1 MKNATFYLLD
11 NDATVDG
18 LSAVEQLVC
27 DIAAERWRNGKRV
40 LIACEDEQQAIRLDE
55 ALWSRPPESFV
66 PHNLAGE
73 GPRGGAPVEIA
84 WPQKRNSSPRDIL
97 ISLRLNFADFAT
109 AFTEVIDFV
118 PYEDNLK
125 QLARERYK
133 AYRMAGFNL
142 NTATWKKWKRH
153 TTHKISNSRFTS
165 TGKSRAISN
174 RMVMKARRASA
185 S

>member
-1 MKNATFYLLD
+1 MMKNATFYLLD
-11 NDATVDG
+11 NDATADG

-27 DIAAERWRNGKRV
+27 DVAAERFRAGKRI

-55 ALWSRPPESFV
+55 ALWSRPAESFV
-66 PHNLAGE
+66 PHNLSGE

-84 WPQKRNSSPRDIL
+84 WPQKRNLL
-97 ISLRLNFADFAT
+97 ISLRANFADFAT

-118 PYEDNLK
+118 PYEDSLK

-142 NTATWKKWKRH
+142 NTATWK
-153 TTHKISNSRFTS
+153 
-165 TGKSRAISN
+165 
-174 RMVMKARRASA
+174 
-185 S
+185 